1 MSTAICFNTKFNEL
15 KVLKRFEYS
24 RMDYQSL
31 FLRLMTFKLQR
42 GIFLLFNNLLN
53 VVIFYQNNCDNIT
66 NVTNEMIKI
75 VKKLSEFLLIPK

>member
-1 MSTAICFNTKFNEL
+1 MSTAICFNTKFNKL

-75 VKKLSEFLLIPK
+75 VKNLSEFLLIPK